1 MTSQF
6 DDIDNQDGESRED
19 EFPQWYV
26 LKCQVNREDRLKRD
40 LERRIQLSGLT
51 NDVEEVYVPFE
62 RVKEFGP
69 SGKQREVKRKV
80 YPGYL
85 FVKMRLTKDTWFL
98 VRETPGIGDFAGTR
112 GRPQP
117 ATTEEV
123 EQFLRFREG
132 AKTESARL
140 EVPFMLDDYVKITSG
155 SFADAQGEVTGL
167 DVNAGL
173 VTVTVKLFGKD
184 TPIQLEY
191 WQVEKT
197 TRPSAE
203 VSPDTARDE

>member
-6 DDIDNQDGESRED
+6 DDMDAGDGASYED
-19 EFPQWYV
+19 EFPQWYI
-26 LKCQVNREDRLKRD
+26 LKCQVNREDRVKRD
-40 LERRIQLSGLT
+40 LERRVQLSGLT
-51 NDVEEVYVPFE
+51 NYVEEVYVPFE

-69 SGKQREVKRKV
+69 NGRQREVKRKV
-80 YPGYL
+80 FPGYIL
-85 FVKMRLTKDTWFL
+85 VKMKLNKDTWFL
-98 VRETPGIGDFAGTR
+98 MRETPGVGDFVGTS
-112 GRPQP
+112 GKPMP
-117 ATTEEV
+117 APEADV
-123 EQFLRFREG
+123 ERLLRFREG

-140 EVPFMLDDYVKITSG
+140 EVPFMLRDHVKITSG
-155 SFADAQGEVTGL
+155 SFADAKGEVTDI

-197 TRPSAE
+197 TEPSSE
-203 VSPDTARDE
+203 VSPDQTSDE